1 MSKLKSVLLFTLTGV
16 MHNSLATNAAAEA
29 TGAAPTATIPATN
42 TPESGSPAISAND
55 TPMDSPTD
63 SLTDSPATKAN
74 AASDTIYPLVSYKC
88 NPEADIIT
96 LTNSL
101 LKGEEGASYKYSDEE
116 GTYSP
121 WNLVE
126 IDRRPDHT
134 HIVRTK
140 KIIKQCVL
148 SSGEYTIT
156 LEPHIFS
163 RNLDGN
169 CGATISSAFS
179 VSFDNYDIKERTP
192 FEDYCRGNS
201 PIITRV
207 TVFGKTGEVK
217 IKRIARYKFY

>member
-1 MSKLKSVLLFTLTGV
+1 MTRLKVLALFFAANFYVAGV
-16 MHNSLATNAAAEA
+16 SASEA
-29 TGAAPTATIPATN
+29 V
-42 TPESGSPAISAND
+42 
-55 TPMDSPTD
+55 
-63 SLTDSPATKAN
+63 
-74 AASDTIYPLVSYKC
+74 YPLVTYKC

-101 LKGEEGASYKYSDEE
+101 LTSSEGPTYQYSDAE

-126 IDRRPDHT
+126 IDRRPERT
-134 HIVRTK
+134 RIVKTK
-140 KIIKQCVL
+140 KIIKTCKL

-156 LEPHIFS
+156 IEPQVFS
-163 RNLDGN
+163 RNLRGT
-169 CGATISSAFS
+169 CGASISSAFT
-179 VSFDNYDIKERTP
+179 VSIDGFDVKERTP
-192 FEDYCRGNS
+192 FEGFCRGNS